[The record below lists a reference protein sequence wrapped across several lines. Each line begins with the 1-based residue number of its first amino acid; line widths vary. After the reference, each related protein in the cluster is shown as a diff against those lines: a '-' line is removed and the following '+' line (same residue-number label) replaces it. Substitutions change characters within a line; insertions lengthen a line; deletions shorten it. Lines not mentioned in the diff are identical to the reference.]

1 MFMVVV
7 FDIANMISNFDYQN
21 YLKDL
26 SSLLKLWRS
35 YFWMLSFYFETEM
48 KIYIFNVIV
57 PNFLEEYYQSTGD
70 LSVNIHYS
78 STFSIDQIKFVRNIL
93 EFQNDKKAPSFL
105 KLQGSNLGS
114 EVQNPPY
121 KAQNAAKVIGK

>member
-1 MFMVVV
+1 
-7 FDIANMISNFDYQN
+7 
-21 YLKDL
+21 
-26 SSLLKLWRS
+26 
-35 YFWMLSFYFETEM
+35 MLSFYFETEM

-93 EFQNDKKAPSFL
+93 EFQNDTKVPYFL
-105 KLQGSNLGS
+105 KIKDSYFDS
-114 EVQNPPY
+114 EDQ
-121 KAQNAAKVIGK
+121 KSSHKDEI